1 MLYTKKFKF
10 TPKELI
16 QKIEKEA
23 SNFGFIVREVFD
35 MKKEFEDHGVDVEE
49 DFEFYS
55 IMICN
60 PKKAYE
66 SIVAKPV
73 RGAVLLPPKQIT
85 IYKEDDIT
93 SIAYE
98 APDEERIIKIF
109 PEDKIFQKGLYESGQ
124 KIIKLIESL

>member
-35 MKKEFEDHGVDVEE
+35 MKKEFEDHGVDVKE

-60 PKKAYE
+60 PGKAYQ
-66 SIVAKPV
+66 SIITKPI

-85 IYKEDDIT
+85 VYKENDVT

-98 APDEERIIKIF
+98 APNKERIIKIF
-109 PEDKIFQKGLYESGQ
+109 PEDKIFQEGLYSSGQ
-124 KIIKLIESL
+124 KIIELIESL